1 MNTNKKIDKR
11 EKEPHNGAYWRWVSQ
26 DFCHCGRENRAEDG
40 TEIFVMNK
48 WINGNQKVNRALR
61 KKYCWGWAPVEDQKI
76 LFYTS

>member
-1 MNTNKKIDKR
+1 
-11 EKEPHNGAYWRWVSQ
+11 
-26 DFCHCGRENRAEDG
+26 
-40 TEIFVMNK
+40 MNK